1 MLAPYRSLK
10 GLRFRAGF
18 TAIEGTALPCEL
30 PTNKEESMKTRV
42 LVIDDH
48 LLVAEGLRKL
58 LECQFDLVGS
68 AGEAITG
75 INLAK
80 ETSPDIVL
88 MDISLPG
95 MNGLEATR
103 RLKTEVP
110 TARVIFVTVQT
121 SRVYVEEAMRAGGWG
136 FVSKHAAASEL
147 ADAIQEVVAGR
158 RYVTPA
164 ARVPFVRTTRSE
176 EPTGGMPVR
185 LTGRQQQVLQLVA
198 EGKTIKEIASVLHIS
213 PKTVE
218 FHKANLMKDLGM
230 NTSGEL
236 IRFALAHMQ
245 PVP

>member
-1 MLAPYRSLK
+1 V
-10 GLRFRAGF
+10 
-18 TAIEGTALPCEL
+18 TALGF
-30 PTNKEESMKTRV
+30 PTKEESMKTRV

-58 LECQFDLVGS
+58 LEGQFELVGS
-68 AGEAITG
+68 AGEAASG
-75 INLAK
+75 ISLAK
-80 ETSPDIVL
+80 ETNPDVVL

-95 MNGLEATR
+95 INGLEATR
-103 RLKTEVP
+103 QLKKDLP

-158 RYVTPA
+158 RYITPSV
-164 ARVPFVRTTRSE
+164 RIPLVRTSRTE

-185 LTGRQQQVLQLVA
+185 LTSRQQQVLQLVG

-218 FHKANLMKDLGM
+218 FHKANLMKDLGL
-230 NTSGEL
+230 NTGGEL
-236 IRFALAHMQ
+236 IRFALEHGQ
-245 PVP
+245 PVA

>member
-1 MLAPYRSLK
+1 
-10 GLRFRAGF
+10 
-18 TAIEGTALPCEL
+18 
-30 PTNKEESMKTRV
+30 MKTRV

-58 LECQFDLVGS
+58 LEGQFELVGS
-68 AGEAITG
+68 AGEAAIG
-75 INLAK
+75 ISLAK
-80 ETSPDIVL
+80 ETNPDVVL

-95 MNGLEATR
+95 INGLEATR
-103 RLKTEVP
+103 QLKSEVP

-147 ADAIQEVVAGR
+147 ADAIQQVVAGR
-158 RYVTPA
+158 RYITPSV
-164 ARVPFVRTTRSE
+164 RIPLVRTSRAE

-185 LTGRQQQVLQLVA
+185 LTSRQQQVLQLVG
-198 EGKTIKEIASVLHIS
+198 EGKTIKEIAAVLHIS

-218 FHKANLMKDLGM
+218 FHKANLMKDLGL

-236 IRFALAHMQ
+236 IRFALEHAQ
-245 PVP
+245 PVA